1 MAFKTKII
9 GNPHDN
15 DLGFN
20 QTLNLKQEERVVW
33 YEGKSDKIQDFY
45 LKAIPAKA
53 ANYEEFR
60 NTDDYFW
67 AVVSREPGVK
77 CTHSG
82 LPNAIISALVNITGE
97 PEISITKRV
106 YDKETESFVDEE
118 DLELNELVQ
127 EIIEDNDLHNV
138 IKTDQIPYMVA
149 VGDGA
154 YLINFDK
161 SISDLPILE
170 FIDGRNTEFEIKSK
184 RIVGITIRK
193 YYKHEEKNYMLTDRR
208 TTETYSVVENDKQ
221 KNKRM
226 AVIEYNLYELVNDKT
241 AKVKAWVELNTI
253 PQTASLKKRI
263 EFRDIDE
270 MLAVPCIYKYDK
282 ANKRGKS
289 IFDTKL
295 DLFDDLDQN
304 LSQSSLTTRLS
315 TPAEYVPDSLI
326 EYDDKGEPKKFQ
338 RYDRRYIVLPHDK
351 DSATG
356 IEGAKVQTTQPI
368 LNFEQYSTQSLE
380 IVHNICTGLM
390 SPTTLGLELARKDN
404 AAAQREREKV
414 SISTRD
420 DLIATE
426 TGILKALIRKA
437 IKLHY
442 AILQYKEN
450 TSYEYEVTINYPEYA
465 NPSFENKLAY
475 LTTAYAN
482 GGISAKQYVNEL
494 WGKSLN
500 AKETQEEIEW
510 LEKNKNAYI
519 EADEEQYDPFMI

>member
-15 DLGFN
+15 DVGYDEV
-20 QTLNLKQEERVVW
+20 LNLKQEERVVW
-33 YEGKSDKIQDFY
+33 YEGKSDKIQNFY
-45 LKAIPAKA
+45 INTITAKA
-53 ANYEEFR
+53 AKYDQFR

-67 AVVSREPGVK
+67 AVVSKEPGVK

-82 LPNAIISALVNITGE
+82 LANAMINTLVDITGQ
-97 PEISITKRV
+97 PDITITKRV
-106 YDKETESFVDEE
+106 YNPDTKEYEDVE

-127 EIIEDNDLHNV
+127 EIIKDNGLHKIIKEDQL
-138 IKTDQIPYMVA
+138 PYMLA
-149 VGDGA
+149 AGDGA
-154 YLINFDK
+154 FLINFDK
-161 SISDLPILE
+161 GITDFPILE
-170 FIDGRNTEFEIKSK
+170 FIDGRNVDFEIKSK
-184 RIVGITIRK
+184 RIIGITSRK
-193 YYKHEEKNYMLTDRR
+193 YYLHEEKNYMLTDRR
-208 TTETYSVVENDKQ
+208 TTETYKITENDKP
-221 KNKRM
+221 KTKRK
-226 AVIEYNLYELVNDKT
+226 AVIEYNLYELINDKSR
-241 AKVKAWVELNTI
+241 KVKNWVKLSTI
-253 PQTASLKKRI
+253 PQTKELKQRL
-263 EFRDIDE
+263 EFIDIDE

-282 ANKRGKS
+282 STKRGKS
-289 IFDTKL
+289 IIDSKL

-326 EYDDKGEPKKFQ
+326 EYDKNGEPKKFQ

-368 LNFEQYSTQSLE
+368 LNFEQYSSQSLE
-380 IVHNICTGLM
+380 IVHNICVGLM

-420 DLIATE
+420 GLIENETE
-426 TGILKALIRKA
+426 ILKALIRKA

-442 AILQYKEN
+442 AILQDKEN
-450 TSYEYEVTINYPEYA
+450 TSFEYEVTVNYPEYA

-475 LTTAYAN
+475 LGQAYAV
-482 GGISAKQYVNEL
+482 GSISAKQYVNEL

-500 AKETQEEIEW
+500 KKETQEEIDW
-510 LEKNKNAYI
+510 LEKNKNAYV
-519 EADEEQYDPFMI
+519 EPDESQYDPFIV